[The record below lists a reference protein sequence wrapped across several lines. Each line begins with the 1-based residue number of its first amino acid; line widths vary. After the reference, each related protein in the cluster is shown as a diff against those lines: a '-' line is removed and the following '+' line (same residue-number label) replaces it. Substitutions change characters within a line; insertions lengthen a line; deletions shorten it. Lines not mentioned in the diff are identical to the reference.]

1 MNAVL
6 SRRVSLIAAHGLPSI
21 PSPTIGGATGDL
33 PIASGSV
40 PPRQAS
46 SFPSRLA
53 HVHRPNRVH
62 LVPVSR
68 DLVTDWS
75 FSFRCSPPRLAATQ
89 LRSDTPRLF
98 AAEKRTLTV
107 LSTRHLRRT
116 RAVAAAQPISIPFPP
131 SCENPKCKNPRSTK
145 APISKFQVPRTNFL
159 TAEGLILRGRRH
171 MLSTGQMIQKQHNFR
186 CRHLPRIRPS
196 AISISMESEEPG
208 DPLKVR
214 NAPCFTRRTRAPG
227 RSLKEH
233 ALR

>member
-107 LSTRHLRRT
+107 LSTHHLRRT
-116 RAVAAAQPISIPFPP
+116 RAIAAAPP
-131 SCENPKCKNPRSTK
+131 KSPPDGQLRRTGNLSATPDMAPMTSGGAWKESSRLPSSPKRDADLFVT
-145 APISKFQVPRTNFL
+145 R
-159 TAEGLILRGRRH
+159 
-171 MLSTGQMIQKQHNFR
+171 
-186 CRHLPRIRPS
+186 LPREFREGVDS
-196 AISISMESEEPG
+196 RG
-208 DPLKVR
+208 T
-214 NAPCFTRRTRAPG
+214 N
-227 RSLKEH
+227 
-233 ALR
+233 